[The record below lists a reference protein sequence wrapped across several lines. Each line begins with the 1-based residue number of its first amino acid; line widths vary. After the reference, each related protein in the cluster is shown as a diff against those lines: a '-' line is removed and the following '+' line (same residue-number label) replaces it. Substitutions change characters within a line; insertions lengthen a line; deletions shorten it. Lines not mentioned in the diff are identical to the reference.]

1 MNNFSDVL
9 FQDEHLMR
17 DTMPIVIRS
26 RIRLAR
32 NLSDVKFVKYACRN
46 DLRDVSDR
54 CENVLKKLPLFKD
67 CSTFNINDLSEYERT
82 ALVEHH
88 LCSQEFLQDVNEPR
102 LVMTRDHL
110 VSIMI
115 NEEDHLRVQVF
126 GSDLNFREMFDRA
139 NEIDDVLND
148 GLNIA
153 FDDQYGYLTS
163 CPTNVGTGMR
173 ASVMVH
179 LPALVLTKQI
189 YNLIHS
195 VQKLGFV
202 VRGIYGEGS
211 EAHGNFFQISN
222 QQTLGL
228 SEADILSRLCQI
240 IRSVMDYE
248 TNAREML
255 KKERWVALCDNIGR
269 SIGILRGC
277 YCINTVDAMNYISF
291 VLLAVDMGYLP
302 EEWRSSLHLIVM
314 RMQNAHI
321 QVLLQKQLK
330 QIDIDTRRAE
340 ILRKFFS
347 GMPDVKF

>member
-1 MNNFSDVL
+1 MNEFSDIL
-9 FQDEHLMR
+9 FQDEHLVH
-17 DTMPIVIRS
+17 DTMPIVVRS

-46 DLRDVSDR
+46 DLRDVAER
-54 CENVLKKLPLFKD
+54 CESVIRKLSLFDDGQTLK
-67 CSTFNINDLSEYERT
+67 INDLSEYERI
-82 ALVEHH
+82 ALVERH

-102 LVMTRDHL
+102 LVITRDHL
-110 VSIMI
+110 VSVMI

-139 NEIDDVLND
+139 NEIDDVLSD
-148 GLNIA
+148 KLNIA

-189 YNLIHS
+189 YNLIHA

-248 TNAREML
+248 TNAREMV
-255 KKERWVALCDNIGR
+255 KKERWIGLCDNIGR

-277 YCINTVDAMNYISF
+277 YCINTIDAMNYISF

-302 EEWRSSLHLIVM
+302 EEWRNALHMVVM

-321 QVLLQKQLK
+321 QVLSKKQLK